1 MELNGWKLGFL
12 ICYDIEFPENA
23 RRLALAGAELILVPT
38 ANMIPYD
45 FVADVTIRARA
56 FENQCYVAYA
66 NYCGQEDQIRYCGQ
80 SSIAAPDG
88 SRIALA
94 GLDEALII
102 GTLDRALMNES
113 RALNRY
119 LADRRPELYGAGQAL
134 IPGYPLAWAPL
145 CPGCAHARAEPP
157 LPHLETLANGLQVS
171 VRHAPHL
178 KRCAATLRVAA
189 GSHDVPPAWP
199 GLAHF
204 LEHLLFLG
212 TERFPADQGL
222 MAYVRAQG
230 GQLNAKTCERSTEFF
245 FELPANAFAA
255 GLERLCDMLAR
266 PRLDLAEQRRER
278 ECCMRNSSLGPA
290 MPRPN
295 ASSPCSTACPRPIRC
310 GPSML
315 AIATA

>member
-1 MELNGWKLGFL
+1 MRVALYQCPPQPLDVAANLHRLQQVATQASAVDLLVLPEMFLSSYNIGLEAVSALAEPQDGPAAQRIAAIAQSTGMAILYGYPERSADGQIYNSVQLIDASGQRLCNYRKTHLFGDLDHSMFSAGADDFPLVELNGWKLGFL

-119 LADRRPELYGAGQAL
+119 LADRRPELYTAL
-134 IPGYPLAWAPL
+134 G
-145 CPGCAHARAEPP
+145 
-157 LPHLETLANGLQVS
+157 
-171 VRHAPHL
+171 
-178 KRCAATLRVAA
+178 KR
-189 GSHDVPPAWP
+189 
-199 GLAHF
+199 
-204 LEHLLFLG
+204 
-212 TERFPADQGL
+212 
-222 MAYVRAQG
+222 
-230 GQLNAKTCERSTEFF
+230 
-245 FELPANAFAA
+245 
-255 GLERLCDMLAR
+255 
-266 PRLDLAEQRRER
+266 
-278 ECCMRNSSLGPA
+278 
-290 MPRPN
+290 
-295 ASSPCSTACPRPIRC
+295 
-310 GPSML
+310 
-315 AIATA
+315 